1 MEIKFKTKAD
11 LKRKIEE
18 AISNG
23 QIENLAKALSTNA
36 TVDDMKIAYLG
47 YGVKAVQETG
57 GNK

>member
-23 QIENLAKALSTNA
+23 QIENLTKALSTNA
-36 TVDDMKIAYLG
+36 TVDDMKIAYFG

-57 GNK
+57 GKK

>member
-23 QIENLAKALSTNA
+23 QIKNLAKALSTNA
-36 TVDDMKIAYLG
+36 TVQDMKIAYLG
-47 YGVKAVQETG
+47 YGITATAESKGE
-57 GNK
+57 K

>member
-23 QIENLAKALSTNA
+23 QIKNLAKALSI
-36 TVDDMKIAYLG
+36 KRR
-47 YGVKAVQETG
+47 
-57 GNK
+57 